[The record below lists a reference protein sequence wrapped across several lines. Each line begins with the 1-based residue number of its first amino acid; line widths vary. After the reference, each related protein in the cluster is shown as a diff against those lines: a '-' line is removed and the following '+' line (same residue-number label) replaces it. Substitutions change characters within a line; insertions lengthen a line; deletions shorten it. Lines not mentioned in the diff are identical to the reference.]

1 MRGRSD
7 PDDPRPHTP
16 PRNTTISPNPTPP
29 ERLQVAIVASEYNFD
44 VTLLMLERAKEE
56 IAFLGGTLGP
66 VLKTPGVFDMPLAVD
81 RLLRRPDVDALVALG
96 AVIEGETQH
105 DEVVMQQAA
114 RKLADLSVQH
124 GKPVGLGITGPG
136 ETRLQAQDRIE
147 NAAQAVRAVVKM
159 VRRLRDL
166 G

>member
-1 MRGRSD
+1 MPKGKSEGAGVR
-7 PDDPRPHTP
+7 
-16 PRNTTISPNPTPP
+16 
-29 ERLQVAIVASEYNFD
+29 VAIVASEYNFD

-56 IAFLGGTLGP
+56 VAFLGAALGP
-66 VLKTPGVFDMPLAVD
+66 VVKTPGVYDIPLVAKV
-81 RLLRRPDVDALVALG
+81 LLGRPDVDAVVALG

-105 DEVVMQQAA
+105 DEVVMNQAA
-114 RKLADLSVQH
+114 RKLTDLSVEY
-124 GKPVGLGITGPG
+124 GKPLGLGISGPG

-147 NAAQAVRAVVKM
+147 NAANAVRAVVKM

>member
-1 MRGRSD
+1 MPKGRSEGKGV
-7 PDDPRPHTP
+7 R
-16 PRNTTISPNPTPP
+16 
-29 ERLQVAIVASEYNFD
+29 VAIVASEYNFD

-56 IAFLGGTLGP
+56 VDFLGATLGP
-66 VLKTPGVFDMPLAVD
+66 VVRTPGVYDIPLAAKV
-81 RLLRRPDVDALVALG
+81 LLGRSDVDAVVALG

-105 DEVVMQQAA
+105 DEVVMNQAA
-114 RKLADLSVQH
+114 RKLTDLSVEY
-124 GKPVGLGITGPG
+124 GKPLGLGISGPG

-147 NAAQAVRAVVKM
+147 NAANAVRAVVKM

>member
-1 MRGRSD
+1 MPKG
-7 PDDPRPHTP
+7 T
-16 PRNTTISPNPTPP
+16 NEGKGIC
-29 ERLQVAIVASEYNFD
+29 VAIAASEYNFD

-56 IAFLGGTLGP
+56 IDFLGASLGP
-66 VLKTPGVFDMPLAVD
+66 IVRTPGVYDLPLAAQA
-81 RLLRRPDVDALVALG
+81 LLKRPGIDGVVALG

-105 DEVVMQQAA
+105 DEVVMNQAA
-114 RKLADLSVQH
+114 RKLADLSVEH
-124 GKPVGLGITGPG
+124 GKPVGLGISGPG

-147 NAAQAVRAVVKM
+147 NAANAVRAVVKM

>member
-1 MRGRSD
+1 M
-7 PDDPRPHTP
+7 
-16 PRNTTISPNPTPP
+16 SPNPTPP